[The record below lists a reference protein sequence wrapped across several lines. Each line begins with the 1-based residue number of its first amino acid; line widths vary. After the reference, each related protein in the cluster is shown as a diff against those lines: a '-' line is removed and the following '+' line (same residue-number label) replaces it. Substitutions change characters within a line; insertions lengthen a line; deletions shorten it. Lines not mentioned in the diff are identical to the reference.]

1 MRKLK
6 EYKCKKKRPLSD
18 SICEVLRQ
26 DILSG
31 KLKPG
36 QRLMEIHY
44 AQQLGVSRTPLREA
58 MRKLELE
65 GLVTIVPR
73 RGAHVTV
80 ISKKDV
86 EEVLEVRTV
95 LDGLAAMLA
104 MQHMTNQDLDALQEL
119 IRQFEKSVRLQDLDA
134 QIKTDEAFHEY
145 IYMKSENERLI
156 SINHSIKDHIYR
168 CRVLYLKDI
177 SDTAQVDQEHRAL
190 LQAFEEKDAKKVR
203 QLSEEHVKNQKIT
216 MLKHLEIQ

>member
-1 MRKLK
+1 MK
-6 EYKCKKKRPLSD
+6 EYKCKKKQPLSD
-18 SICEVLRQ
+18 TICEALRQ

-36 QRLMEIHY
+36 QRLMEIQY
-44 AQQLGVSRTPLREA
+44 AEQLGVSRTPLREA

-80 ISKKDV
+80 ISRKDV

-95 LDGLAAMLA
+95 LDGLAAAL
-104 MQHMTNQDLDALQEL
+104 ALQHVTQMDMEAMEEL
-119 IRQFEKSVRLQDLDA
+119 LYQFEKSVAVHDLEA

-145 IYMKSENERLI
+145 IYMKSENERLV
-156 SINHSIKDHIYR
+156 SMNHSIKDHIYR
-168 CRVLYLKDI
+168 CRVLYLKDL
-177 SDTAQVDQEHRAL
+177 SDTAQVVQEHRAL
-190 LQAFEEKDAKKVR
+190 LRAFQEKDVRKVR
-203 QLSEEHVKNQKIT
+203 VLSEEHVKNQKLS
-216 MLKHLEIQ
+216 MLEQLEI

>member
-1 MRKLK
+1 MK
-6 EYKCKKKRPLSD
+6 EYKCKKKQPLSD
-18 SICEVLRQ
+18 TICEALRR

-36 QRLMEIHY
+36 QRLMEIQY
-44 AQQLGVSRTPLREA
+44 AEQLGVSRTPLREA

-80 ISKKDV
+80 ISRKDV
-86 EEVLEVRTV
+86 EDVLEVRTV
-95 LDGLAAMLA
+95 LDGLAAALA
-104 MQHMTNQDLDALQEL
+104 LPHLTEADMEALKEL
-119 IRQFEKSVRLQDLDA
+119 LHQFEKSVVTHDLEA

-156 SINHSIKDHIYR
+156 GINHSIKDHIYR

-190 LQAFEEKDAKKVR
+190 LQAFAEKDVQKVR
-203 QLSEEHVKNQKIT
+203 MLSEEHVKNQKIT
-216 MLKHLEIQ
+216 MLNHLEI

>member
-1 MRKLK
+1 MRALK
-6 EYKCKKKRPLSD
+6 EYKYKKKRPLSD
-18 SICEVLRQ
+18 TICEVLRQ

-95 LDGLAAMLA
+95 LDGLAATLA
-104 MQHMTNQDLDALQEL
+104 LQHMSEQDLEAMREL
-119 IRQFEKSVRLQDLDA
+119 IHQFEKSVQLQDLDA

-145 IYMKSENERLI
+145 IYMKAENERLI

-190 LQAFEEKDAKKVR
+190 LQAFQEKDVQRVR
-203 QLSEEHVKNQKIT
+203 ILSEEHVKNQKRT
-216 MLKHLEIQ
+216 MLKHLEIH

>member
-1 MRKLK
+1 MK
-6 EYKCKKKRPLSD
+6 EYKCKKKQPLSD
-18 SICEVLRQ
+18 TICEALRR

-44 AQQLGVSRTPLREA
+44 AEQLGVSRTPLREA

-80 ISKKDV
+80 ISRKDV
-86 EEVLEVRTV
+86 EDVLEVRTV
-95 LDGLAAMLA
+95 LDGLAAALA
-104 MQHMTNQDLDALQEL
+104 LPHLTDADMEALKEL
-119 IRQFEKSVRLQDLDA
+119 LHQFEKSVTAHDLEA

-156 SINHSIKDHIYR
+156 GINHSIKDHIYR

-190 LQAFEEKDAKKVR
+190 LQAFVEKDVQKVR
-203 QLSEEHVKNQKIT
+203 TLSEEHVKNQKIT
-216 MLKHLEIQ
+216 MLNHLDIC

>member
-1 MRKLK
+1 MK
-6 EYKCKKKRPLSD
+6 EYKCKKKQPISD
-18 SICEVLRQ
+18 TICEVLRQ

-36 QRLMEIHY
+36 ERLMEVRY
-44 AQQLGVSRTPLREA
+44 AEQLGVSRTPLREA

-73 RGAHVTV
+73 HGAHVTV

-95 LDGLAAMLA
+95 LDGLAAAL
-104 MQHMTNQDLDALQEL
+104 ALQHLSKSDTEEMEEL
-119 IRQFEKSVRLQDLDA
+119 LYQFEKSVAAHDLEA

-156 SINHSIKDHIYR
+156 SMNHSIKDHIYR
-168 CRVLYLKDI
+168 CRVLYLKDF
-177 SDTAQVDQEHRAL
+177 SDTSQVVQEHRAL
-190 LQAFEEKDAKKVR
+190 LRAFLESDTHKVR
-203 QLSEEHVKNQKIT
+203 ALSEEHVKNQKRS
-216 MLKHLEIQ
+216 MLEQLEI